1 MRKAV
6 VLVCAMALGAA
17 IAWGQGWVSR
27 GPIYIYGD
35 AQFTWENGV
44 IKGAGTPEDPYVIEG
59 WIIDTRGHDYG
70 IYIDGTRAHFV
81 IRDCQIRYPLEKAGI
96 MFSNVRNGRIE
107 GTAVFGG
114 RVGIHLLVS
123 SGNVITGNAIGY
135 CDHGIVL
142 GPAAQGNEIYGNSII
157 NCGFPARQEMPNN
170 RWYKDGRGNYWSDYR
185 GQDLNKDGI
194 GDTPYELVPDQ
205 YPLMEAPV
213 KLPAGASRLST
224 VDLANVQERGIVA
237 LAPGSLV
244 RLLARDVGVGV
255 ANVFYRLDEGQWL
268 TYKDPFPLPNRAMVR
283 MEYYAVDKLGNREKT
298 KQLVI
303 YLDIEPPVTRIV
315 AGDPHYYAPDGKL
328 WITSRT
334 KIELRADD
342 ASGFANIFYRI
353 AGGDW
358 RSYVE
363 PFVVPGP
370 EGPYKVEYYAI
381 DLYGNREGV
390 QATILWKDD
399 SSPET
404 ETHTGGRDPFEVGGT
419 GPTTAPVLPAQPVPE
434 PVLTPVP
441 QPAPEPRPT
450 PEPVPEPQPEP
461 VPAPQPQPQP
471 EPEPEPTSP
480 TTTLT
485 FRVTLTSISL
495 LEETGVG
502 VDWTF
507 TYSLNGVERVISR
520 ESLPLVLYTGEARR
534 LSITL
539 RAKEGNEFPDI
550 GEHTLTLEA
559 PWTLATYDLEVPVYV
574 GNDPQSALVG
584 VWRFTIRVSEE
595 P

>member
-1 MRKAV
+1 MRKV
-6 VLVCAMALGAA
+6 TLLLVALATGAA
-17 IAWGQGWVSR
+17 ALSQGWAGR

-96 MFSNVRNGRIE
+96 MFSNVHNGRIE

-123 SGNVITGNAIGY
+123 SNNVITGNAIGY
-135 CDHGIVL
+135 CDYGIVL
-142 GPAAQGNEIYGNSII
+142 GPAAQGNTIYGNSIVS
-157 NCGFPARQEMPNN
+157 CGFPARQEIPDN
-170 RWYKDGRGNYWSDYR
+170 RWYRDGRGNYWSDYR
-185 GQDLNKDGI
+185 GKDLNKDGT

-224 VDLANVQERGIVA
+224 VDLAKVQERGIVT

-255 ANVFYRLDEGQWL
+255 DKVFYRLDEGQWL
-268 TYKDPFPLPNRAMVR
+268 TYSDPFPLPNRAMVR

-342 ASGFANIFYRI
+342 ASGLANIFFRI

-390 QATILWKDD
+390 QTTILWKDD

-404 ETHTGGRDPFEVGGT
+404 ETQAGGKGPFEVGGT
-419 GPTTAPVLPAQPVPE
+419 GPTAAVQPA
-434 PVLTPVP
+434 
-441 QPAPEPRPT
+441 QPAPEPALPPS
-450 PEPVPEPQPEP
+450 PEPAPKP
-461 VPAPQPQPQP
+461 VLTFQI
-471 EPEPEPTSP
+471 
-480 TTTLT
+480 TLT
-485 FRVTLTSISL
+485 AISPLEGTGRGKWAFAYTLDQVKRDIAL
-495 LEETGVG
+495 
-502 VDWTF
+502 D
-507 TYSLNGVERVISR
+507 
-520 ESLPLVLYTGEARR
+520 SLPLVLYTGEARR
-534 LSITL
+534 LTL
-539 RAKEGNEFPDI
+539 ILQAKEGEEVPDV
-550 GEHTLTLEA
+550 GEHTLTLDP
-559 PWTLATYDLEVPVYV
+559 PWSLATYDLEVPVHV
-574 GNDPQSALVG
+574 GGDPASTLLG
-584 VWRFTIRVSEE
+584 VWRFTVNISAK

>member
-1 MRKAV
+1 MRKV
-6 VLVCAMALGAA
+6 MVLVLAMAVGTV
-17 IAWGQGWVSR
+17 IAWGQGWVAR

-44 IKGAGTPEDPYVIEG
+44 LKGAGTPDDPYVIEG

-70 IYIDGTRAHFV
+70 IYVDGTRAHFV

-107 GTAVFGG
+107 GSAVFGG

-123 SGNVITGNAIGY
+123 SGNVITGNAVGY

-142 GPAAQGNEIYGNSII
+142 GPAAQGNTIYGNSII
-157 NCGFPARQEMPNN
+157 NCGFPARAEGVPNQ
-170 RWYKDGRGNYWSDYR
+170 WYKDGRGNYWSDYR
-185 GQDLNKDGI
+185 GHDLNKDGI
-194 GDTPYELVPDQ
+194 GDLPYELVPDL

-213 KLPAGASRLST
+213 KLPTGATRLST
-224 VDLANVQERGIVA
+224 LDLAKVGERGIVA

-244 RLLARDVGVGV
+244 RLIARDIGVGV
-255 ANVFYRLDEGQWL
+255 DKVFYRLDEGQWL
-268 TYKDPFPLPNRAMVR
+268 AYGDPFPLPDRAMVR

-315 AGDPHYYAPDGKL
+315 AGDPHHYAPDGKL

-342 ASGFANIFYRI
+342 ASGFANIFFRL

-358 RSYVE
+358 RSYIE
-363 PFVVPGP
+363 PFTVPGP
-370 EGPYKVEYYAI
+370 EGPYKIEYYAI

-399 SSPET
+399 TSPET
-404 ETHTGGRDPFEVGGT
+404 ETQAGGRDPFEVGGT
-419 GPTTAPVLPAQPVPE
+419 GPASTPPVLPAQPVPE

-441 QPAPEPRPT
+441 QPV
-450 PEPVPEPQPEP
+450 PVPEPVLQPEP
-461 VPAPQPQPQP
+461 EPAP

-480 TTTLT
+480 SATLT
-485 FRVTLTSISL
+485 FRITLTSISL
-495 LEETGVG
+495 LEDTGVG
-502 VDWTF
+502 GTWTF
-507 TYSLNGVERVISR
+507 TYSLNGVEKDILR
-520 ESLPLVLYTGEARR
+520 ESLPLVLYTGEAQRFS
-534 LSITL
+534 LTL
-539 RAKEGNEFPDI
+539 RAKEGDKLPDV

-559 PWTLATYDLEVPVYV
+559 PWTLAAYDLEIPVYV
-574 GNDPQSALVG
+574 GNDPASTLLG
-584 VWRFTIRVSEE
+584 VWRFTVQVSEE

>member
-1 MRKAV
+1 MRKLIVLGLAMTAGAV
-6 VLVCAMALGAA
+6 
-17 IAWGQGWVSR
+17 IAWSQGWVAR

-44 IKGAGTPEDPYVIEG
+44 IKGAGTEGDPYVIEG

-107 GTAVFGG
+107 NTAVYGG

-142 GPAAQGNEIYGNSII
+142 GPAAQGNVIHGNSIV
-157 NCGFPARQEMPNN
+157 NCGFPARQEMPDN
-170 RWYKDGRGNYWSDYR
+170 RWYKDGRGNFWSDYR

-213 KLPAGASRLST
+213 KLPAGANRLST
-224 VDLANVQERGIVA
+224 LDLAKVQERGIVA

-255 ANVFYRLDEGQWL
+255 DKVFYRLDEGQWL
-268 TYKDPFPLPNRAMVR
+268 TYSDPFPLPARAMVR
-283 MEYYAVDKLGNREKT
+283 MEYYAVDKLGNRERT

-303 YLDIEPPVTRIV
+303 YLDIEPPTTRIV

-334 KIELRADD
+334 KLELRSDD

-370 EGPYKVEYYAI
+370 EGPYKLEYYAI

-390 QATILWKDD
+390 QTAIVWKDD

-404 ETHTGGRDPFEVGGT
+404 ETQTGGRPPFEVGGT
-419 GPTTAPVLPAQPVPE
+419 GPTTVTQPVQPVPE
-434 PVLTPVP
+434 PAPAPAPRPDPVP
-441 QPAPEPRPT
+441 
-450 PEPVPEPQPEP
+450 PVPEPKPQAE
-461 VPAPQPQPQP
+461 PAPQP
-471 EPEPEPTSP
+471 EPTEETPLESP
-480 TTTLT
+480 PPASLKY
-485 FRVTLTSISL
+485 RISLASISL
-495 LEETGVG
+495 LEGAAG
-502 VDWTF
+502 GDWAF
-507 TYSLNGVERVISR
+507 TYTLNHVERDIATGA
-520 ESLPLVLYTGEARR
+520 LPLTLYTGEAKR
-534 LSITL
+534 LSLTL
-539 RAKEGNEFPDI
+539 RAKEGKDHPDV

-574 GNDPQSALVG
+574 GSDPTSTLVA
-584 VWRFTIRVSEE
+584 VWRFTVRITDER
-595 P
+595 